1 MTTRRRRTRNTK
13 GFTLVEVLVS
23 MTLLSVASLALGSM
37 LFRAARQANAA
48 SQGAYQTA
56 SLSGRVSQLQAL
68 PFDQLPAAG
77 TSCVTLTTPI
87 AGTQCTTVNNVSAKV
102 KQVTVVMTPSGNPL
116 LHPITTSFT
125 RTISGNASNPLKTQ

>member
-1 MTTRRRRTRNTK
+1 MRSRRTRAAG

-37 LFRAARQANAA
+37 LFRAARQATAA
-48 SQGAYQTA
+48 SQSAYQSA
-56 SLSGRVSQLQAL
+56 SLSGQVDRLQAL

-77 TSCVTLTTPI
+77 TTCVTLTTPI

-116 LHPITTSFT
+116 LHPITTTFT
-125 RTISGNASNPLKTQ
+125 RTISGNAVNPLKN

>member
-1 MTTRRRRTRNTK
+1 MTTRNRRTRNTR

-48 SQGAYQTA
+48 SQSAYQTA
-56 SLSGRVSQLQAL
+56 SLAGKVSQLQAL
-68 PFDQLPAAG
+68 PFDQLPAVG
-77 TSCVTLTTPI
+77 TTCITLTTPI
-87 AGTQCTTVNNVSAKV
+87 AGTQCTTVVNISAKV

-116 LHPITTSFT
+116 LHPITTTFT
-125 RTISGNASNPLKTQ
+125 RTISGNATNPLKTQ